1 MKNLPKKI
9 AIFPLSNV
17 IFFPKTQLP
26 LNIFEDRYI
35 QLVSDQI
42 KSDRLFGMIQ
52 PINKKEKKPKVYG
65 IGCLGKITSF
75 HEMPDKRFL
84 INLTGI
90 TRFKILEELKTN
102 KLYREFDVDYSDF
115 FDDLKAKVINK
126 NTIDNKKIILKIKNF
141 FKKKNYFIDYN
152 NLNKLEFDEMLN
164 TICMISPFSPEEKQK
179 LVEAINLEDRIKMLE
194 KIINFNLADNYQNNT
209 VQEKQ

>member
-1 MKNLPKKI
+1 MNNLPKKI
-9 AIFPLSNV
+9 AIFPLSNA

-42 KSDRLFGMIQ
+42 KNDRLFGMIQ

-65 IGCLGKITSF
+65 VGCLGKITSF

-84 INLTGI
+84 INLSGI

-102 KLYREFDVDYSDF
+102 KLYREFSVDYSGF
-115 FDDLKAKVINK
+115 SADLKPKVINK
-126 NTIDNKKIILKIKNF
+126 NIINNNKIILKIKNF
-141 FKKKNYFIDYN
+141 LKKKNYFIDYN
-152 NLNKLEFDEMLN
+152 SLNKLEFDEMLN

-179 LVEAINLEDRIKMLE
+179 LVEAINLEDRIKTLE
-194 KIINFNLADNYQNNT
+194 EIINFNLADNYQNNT
-209 VQEKQ
+209 VQ

>member
-90 TRFKILEELKTN
+90 TRFKILEEFKTN

-209 VQEKQ
+209 VQ

>member
-209 VQEKQ
+209 VQ

>member
-1 MKNLPKKI
+1 MNNLPKKI

-141 FKKKNYFIDYN
+141 FKKKNYFNDYN

-209 VQEKQ
+209 VQ